1 MNIYVPERL
10 ERNIANSPMSVLV
23 LIHGSEY
30 GWGSGN
36 AVNGSILAAS
46 GQIVVVTLNYRL
58 DVYGFLGRCEANSCT
73 GNAGISDLVAA
84 LKMLSNILP
93 AFGADPQLI
102 TLLGDRSGA
111 SLVSL
116 LMSSPIT
123 QPKNRLFKRAI
134 LLDGTALAP
143 WAITGKNSL

>member
-1 MNIYVPERL
+1 MIFTKL
-10 ERNIANSPMSVLV
+10 
-23 LIHGSEY
+23 
-30 GWGSGN
+30 
-36 AVNGSILAAS
+36 
-46 GQIVVVTLNYRL
+46 TLHMFL
-58 DVYGFLGRCEANSCT
+58 GFLGRCEASSCT

-116 LMSSPIT
+116 LMSSPMT
-123 QPKNRLFKRAI
+123 QPKSRLFKRAI
-134 LLDGTALAP
+134 LLDGTALSP
-143 WAITGKNSL
+143 GSLVGKYFYFKK